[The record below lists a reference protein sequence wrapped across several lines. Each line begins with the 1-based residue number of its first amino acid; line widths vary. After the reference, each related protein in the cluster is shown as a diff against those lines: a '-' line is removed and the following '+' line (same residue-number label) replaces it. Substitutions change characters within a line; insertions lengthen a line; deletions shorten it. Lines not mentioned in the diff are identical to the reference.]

1 MREVAATDRAARDEA
16 FEEFLASSPGYPAP
30 RLDTLRAREFSRLDR
45 AGHTYLDYTGSGLY
59 AESLV
64 RRHAERLLD
73 GVFGNPHSMSP
84 ASRAS
89 TDAIESSRRRVL
101 AFLSADPSEY
111 AVVFTANAS
120 HALRLVGESFPFAP
134 GGAFLLTFDNHNS
147 VNGIRE
153 FARQRGADTQYIPVL
168 PPDLRTDDAALL
180 AALARRARLADAPAA
195 LFAYPAQSNFSGVQ
209 HPLEWIEQ
217 ARAHGYAVLLD
228 AAAFLPTNELDLSRW
243 KPDFVTMS
251 FYKMFGYPTGIGA
264 LVARRDALARLHRP
278 WFAGG
283 TIDVVSVQADRFSGA
298 DAPAG
303 FEDGTPDFLAIPA
316 VASGL
321 DILDSIGMD
330 TIHARVQALTAFL
343 LERLMTLR
351 HGSGRALV
359 TIYGPTDVRARGGTI
374 AFNLFS
380 ANGAAIDQH
389 LVEAR
394 AAAARLSLR
403 SGCFCNPGAGEA
415 AFGLTRSEIES
426 CLNTATPRMTY
437 EGFRACIQPKAAGA
451 IRVSLGLAST
461 FDDAWNLVRFLEDF
475 IER

>member
-1 MREVAATDRAARDEA
+1 
-16 FEEFLASSPGYPAP
+16 
-30 RLDTLRAREFSRLDR
+30 
-45 AGHTYLDYTGSGLY
+45 
-59 AESLV
+59 
-64 RRHAERLLD
+64 
-73 GVFGNPHSMSP
+73 
-84 ASRAS
+84 
-89 TDAIESSRRRVL
+89 
-101 AFLSADPSEY
+101 
-111 AVVFTANAS
+111 
-120 HALRLVGESFPFAP
+120 
-134 GGAFLLTFDNHNS
+134 
-147 VNGIRE
+147 
-153 FARQRGADTQYIPVL
+153 
-168 PPDLRTDDAALL
+168 
-180 AALARRARLADAPAA
+180 
-195 LFAYPAQSNFSGVQ
+195 
-209 HPLEWIEQ
+209 
-217 ARAHGYAVLLD
+217 VLLD

-461 FDDAWNLVRFLEDF
+461 FDDVWNLVRFLEDF